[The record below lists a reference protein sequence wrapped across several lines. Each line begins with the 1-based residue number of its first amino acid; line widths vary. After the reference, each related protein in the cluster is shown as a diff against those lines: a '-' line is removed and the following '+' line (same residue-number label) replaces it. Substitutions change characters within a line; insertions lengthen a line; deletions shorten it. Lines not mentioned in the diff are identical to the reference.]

1 MDIIDGEALHIHI
14 QRIRYVV
21 YMQEKERWGEK
32 EGGRVYDSL
41 GRGREVYGSNGSL
54 KCVLLCWNLLFFTV
68 LLYNIYIMCINRYLQ

>member
-21 YMQEKERWGEK
+21 YMQEKERWEEK

-54 KCVLLCWNLLFFTV
+54 KCFIVLELESTFFYSFFV
-68 LLYNIYIMCINRYLQ
+68 YLYINTYLQ